1 MKNVE
6 KLWREHVFLVNSLDQ
21 LCQLTLIW
29 INQWKVVLSIGKF
42 DLISKIQSEE
52 KKTNNQTTDHDEFNV
67 SWRRLWA
74 KL

>member
-6 KLWREHVFLVNSLDQ
+6 KCWREQVFLVNSLDQ

-29 INQWKVVLSIGKF
+29 INQWNVVLSIGKS

-52 KKTNNQTTDHDEFNV
+52 KKTKD
-67 SWRRLWA
+67 
-74 KL
+74 